1 MSTASLQNEH
11 VSPSSHQFL
20 FGIFISANF
29 NNEQGEIESF
39 SKELTRN
46 VFNQKQGYM
55 LLF

>member
-1 MSTASLQNEH
+1 MNTSLPQVTNFYL
-11 VSPSSHQFL
+11 VYK
-20 FGIFISANF
+20 ANF